1 MMARSSDIF
10 GTLGLW
16 PLRVAPAQ
24 RAPGGVGCD
33 ERSESHQG
41 FARRGERCVSLRS
54 TAPYRIPSVLTFASR
69 MEPLAE
75 GSSGRPVKNR
85 HGALDV

>member
-1 MMARSSDIF
+1 MMARSSSIF

-16 PLRVAPAQ
+16 PLRAAPAK
-24 RAPGGVGCD
+24 RVPGGVGCD

-41 FARRGERCVSLRS
+41 YARRGKRCVSLRS
-54 TAPYRIPSVLTFASR
+54 TAPYGIPSVLTFASR

-75 GSSGRPVKNR
+75 GVMGRNK
-85 HGALDV
+85 ALDV

>member
-1 MMARSSDIF
+1 MKARSSNIL
-10 GTLGLW
+10 GTLGPW
-16 PLRVAPAQ
+16 PLRAAPAK

-41 FARRGERCVSLRS
+41 VARRGERCVSLRS
-54 TAPYRIPSVLTFASR
+54 TAPYGIPSVLTFSSR
-69 MEPLAE
+69 MKPLAE
-75 GSSGRPVKNR
+75 GVMGRPVNNR

>member
-1 MMARSSDIF
+1 MMARFSSIF
-10 GTLGLW
+10 GTLGLRPW
-16 PLRVAPAQ
+16 RAAPAK

-41 FARRGERCVSLRS
+41 FARRWRWCVSLRS
-54 TAPYRIPSVLTFASR
+54 TAPYEIPSVLTFSSR

-85 HGALDV
+85 HGALDL

>member
-16 PLRVAPAQ
+16 PLHDAPAK

-75 GSSGRPVKNR
+75 GCSGREK
-85 HGALDV
+85 ALDV